1 MHWLAYR
8 VEENRVVW
16 LRIIRADQRPL
27 DVDVVN
33 NGFANEQEALGLM
46 AHYLETNEAGF
57 LTVAPDRAG
66 EHMTRLQRIGLAYH
80 IEPLLLW
87 GVLGAYG
94 LISFMIVYLLLVNLA
109 AG

>member
-1 MHWLAYR
+1 MHWLAYKLQDD
-8 VEENRVVW
+8 RVVW
-16 LRIIRADQRPL
+16 LRIIHADQRPA
-27 DVDVVN
+27 DVAVVN
-33 NGFANEQEALGLM
+33 NGFTSEQEALGLM
-46 AHYLETNEAGF
+46 SHYLRTNEAGF
-57 LTVAPDRAG
+57 LTVAPDRAS

-94 LISFMIVYLLLVNLA
+94 LISLVIVYLLLANLA